1 MKPYLIKTPRA
12 VKLIFKKL
20 TWDIKTEKKEVFL
33 TFDDGPTPD
42 VTAFVL
48 EQLRKYNAK
57 ATFFCI
63 GKNVSLYPKILKAI
77 LAEGHSI
84 GNHTNNH
91 YNASKHKLAAYL
103 ENVNLAENTI
113 AEHINFST
121 KLFRPPYGRISSK
134 ASKAIRR
141 KGYTTIMWD
150 VLSADFDT
158 SISVEKCINNVIKN
172 VTSGSI
178 VVFHDSKKSYSVL
191 KKALPIILE
200 KLQTEGYSF
209 SAI

>member
-48 EQLRKYNAK
+48 EQLQKYNAK

-63 GKNVSLYPKILKAI
+63 GKNASLYPEILKAI

-103 ENVNLAENTI
+103 ENVTLAKNTI
-113 AEHINFST
+113 EEHINFST

-141 KGYTTIMWD
+141 KGYTIIMWD

-178 VVFHDSKKSYSVL
+178 VVFHDSKKSYPIL
-191 KKALPIILE
+191 KKALPVILE